1 MNKTLK
7 DFWEWSKTTPESY
20 AEYGFDK
27 NIGVFEDDFPFF
39 DELCKYAR
47 KTVDDNITEE
57 PLLYELLEILA
68 LDNESEGILEYIEE
82 NGSQEQ
88 VDKIISLG
96 KIHKFYHT
104 RWQIAELIFRRQ
116 PDNAIEQ
123 LFYFLNDKHPYVRKR
138 AQNLVDLIM
147 SDDPVERA
155 EEREIVLR

>member
-1 MNKTLK
+1 MKMVLK
-7 DFWEWSKTTPESY
+7 EFWQWSKTTPESY

-27 NIGVFEDDFPFF
+27 NSGVFEDDFPLF

-116 PDNAIEQ
+116 PEIAKEKISELLIDN
-123 LFYFLNDKHPYVRKR
+123 HSYVRKR
-138 AQNLVDLIM
+138 AKNLIDL
-147 SDDPVERA
+147 
-155 EEREIVLR
+155 LK